1 MMCDRCE
8 HALEVVEDK
17 NKLSEID
24 QKKCRDAIQWF
35 LDQIRIFNNY
45 VVPEK
50 FFGPGS
56 LSAYVSPSMTQHKDD
71 LSNVN
76 FDLDKIGSEFHGF
89 VRKRK
94 APRPLTMSQDK
105 VNELVEDL
113 ADEINFYY
121 AQEVKKR

>member
-1 MMCDRCE
+1 M
-8 HALEVVEDK
+8 
-17 NKLSEID
+17 
-24 QKKCRDAIQWF
+24 
-35 LDQIRIFNNY
+35 
-45 VVPEK
+45 PEK

-94 APRPLTMSQDK
+94 VPRALAAAMGPEKMQ
-105 VNELVEDL
+105 EMIEEM

>member
-1 MMCDRCE
+1 M
-8 HALEVVEDK
+8 
-17 NKLSEID
+17 
-24 QKKCRDAIQWF
+24 
-35 LDQIRIFNNY
+35 
-45 VVPEK
+45 PEK

-89 VRKRK
+89 IRKRK
-94 APRPLTMSQDK
+94 APKPLIGMNNQDR
-105 VNELVEDL
+105 VNELVEEL

>member
-1 MMCDRCE
+1 M
-8 HALEVVEDK
+8 
-17 NKLSEID
+17 
-24 QKKCRDAIQWF
+24 
-35 LDQIRIFNNY
+35 
-45 VVPEK
+45 PEK

-56 LSAYVSPSMTQHKDD
+56 LSAYVSPSMTMHKDD

-94 APRPLTMSQDK
+94 VPSSLANLNQYR
-105 VNELVEDL
+105 VNEMVEEL

>member
-1 MMCDRCE
+1 MRKSMCCDRCGS
-8 HALEVVEDK
+8 ALEVAEDK
-17 NKLSEID
+17 NKLSEVD

-35 LDQIRIFNNY
+35 QDQIKIFNNY

-94 APRPLTMSQDK
+94 APNTLAMMNQDRI
-105 VNELVEDL
+105 NEMVE
-113 ADEINFYY
+113 EF
-121 AQEVKKR
+121 

>member
-1 MMCDRCE
+1 M
-8 HALEVVEDK
+8 
-17 NKLSEID
+17 
-24 QKKCRDAIQWF
+24 
-35 LDQIRIFNNY
+35 
-45 VVPEK
+45 PEK

-94 APRPLTMSQDK
+94 VPNALAIMNQDR
-105 VNELVEDL
+105 VNSMVEDL

-121 AQEVKKR
+121 AQEVRKRQRTH